1 MENESEKLTVNVN
14 GKTFEDVSSK
24 MDNWL
29 QLKDDNGNVVIDSTA
44 IEGAFGVCSFLVRE
58 IFDANGNEKTK
69 GQKTLGVF
77 TKDGKTKLVDKAT
90 ISEFF
95 GMKKSY
101 SGTSDG
107 ETSSKK
113 KAAKKAVEEVST
125 CGEILAKYAEDFVGD
140 ADFTVA
146 LNFVQIQLRRFA
158 ESKLAELDKEDATEL
173 LKKQLKDVDKEM
185 KEAIK
190 NGNYSVI
197 AELSAK
203 ADNLKKQ
210 ITEAESEEG
219 NKEQVSE

>member
-1 MENESEKLTVNVN
+1 MKKENENRMTVNVN
-14 GKTFEDVSSK
+14 GRTFEDVSTK
-24 MDNWL
+24 MAEWL

-44 IEGAFGVCSFLVRE
+44 IEGAFGVCSYLVRE
-58 IFDANGNEKTK
+58 IFDAQGNEKTK

-95 GMKKSY
+95 GMKKAY

-125 CGEILAKYAEDFVGD
+125 CGEILAKYAESFEGD

-146 LNFVQIQLRRFA
+146 LNFVQTQLLKFA
-158 ESKLAELDKEDATEL
+158 ESKLAELDKEDATEM

-190 NGNYSVI
+190 NGNYSI
-197 AELSAK
+197 ISELSTK
-203 ADNLKKQ
+203 AENLKKQ
-210 ITEAESEEG
+210 IAEAEEG
-219 NKEQVSE
+219 NKEQVTE